1 MRVPVARSLVTATL
15 LSAVALLLAA
25 SARAATPVNTTNVCK
40 NPSPVSDKANG
51 DYFDTC
57 VSGASFTGD
66 KKPFK

>member
-1 MRVPVARSLVTATL
+1 
-15 LSAVALLLAA
+15 LLLAT